1 MAIESSLWLGSE
13 SSSARCHQ
21 VGMIFSR
28 STVILSLVRPMTGGR
43 ARDSFP
49 ATADTSLGP
58 TGTSPPRL
66 MCTVTGTLHIIPPS
80 QLTSQ
85 PISASAAAYYLPV
98 PPTAPLTDAVL
109 PNDVPLHP
117 SQTGGPAVGPKS
129 KRGIGKSATDKE
141 KEALPRLFHQA
152 FLLASEDEGT
162 PAAAT
167 NVQPKVCVVPSS
179 KGLHAEADP
188 NASPCVLTVL
198 YPQRCLPIRRVIF
211 PISKLDITLQRPL
224 QSMLYL
230 LRRTQSITNPPWL
243 KEEPIRRR

>member
-1 MAIESSLWLGSE
+1 
-13 SSSARCHQ
+13 
-21 VGMIFSR
+21 
-28 STVILSLVRPMTGGR
+28 
-43 ARDSFP
+43 
-49 ATADTSLGP
+49 
-58 TGTSPPRL
+58 

-80 QLTSQ
+80 QVTSQ

-129 KRGIGKSATDKE
+129 KRGIGKNATDKE

-167 NVQPKVCVVPSS
+167 NVQPKVCVVRH
-179 KGLHAEADP
+179 L
-188 NASPCVLTVL
+188 
-198 YPQRCLPIRRVIF
+198 RVACG
-211 PISKLDITLQRPL
+211 S
-224 QSMLYL
+224 
-230 LRRTQSITNPPWL
+230 
-243 KEEPIRRR
+243 